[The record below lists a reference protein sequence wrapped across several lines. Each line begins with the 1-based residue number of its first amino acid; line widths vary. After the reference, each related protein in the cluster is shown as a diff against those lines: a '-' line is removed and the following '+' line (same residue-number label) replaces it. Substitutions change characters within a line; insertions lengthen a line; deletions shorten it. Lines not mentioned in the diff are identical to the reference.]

1 MMRSTLPIRILVAED
16 DADDRMMIKDAFE
29 ESRLS
34 NPVDFVEDGMQL
46 MNYLQREGE
55 YTSLADHPY
64 PGFILLDLNMPRKDG
79 RTALREIKASPIL
92 QRIPIVILTTSKAEE
107 DIVRTYNLGV
117 NSFICKPVT
126 FDSLVEIVKTVGR
139 YWIEIVAFAA
149 GVPARR
155 CLTQSGRGRKPV
167 VEESREPVLHGPIV
181 DEVCVQVG
189 SCMLGIG
196 HHEAMCPQHG
206 PAVHGEPR
214 HLRMELDAIGLA
226 AIAECLVLEGIPGC
240 QMNRAR
246 WQAQALAVPVIDMLG
261 PRP

>member
-29 ESRLS
+29 ESRLG
-34 NPVDFVEDGMQL
+34 NPVDFVEDGVQL
-46 MNYLQREGE
+46 MNYLQREGD
-55 YTSLADHPY
+55 YASLSDHPY

-139 YWIEIVAFAA
+139 YWIEIVAL
-149 GVPARR
+149 PPECHR
-155 CLTQSGRGRKPV
+155 
-167 VEESREPVLHGPIV
+167 
-181 DEVCVQVG
+181 
-189 SCMLGIG
+189 
-196 HHEAMCPQHG
+196 
-206 PAVHGEPR
+206 AV
-214 HLRMELDAIGLA
+214 A
-226 AIAECLVLEGIPGC
+226 
-240 QMNRAR
+240 
-246 WQAQALAVPVIDMLG
+246 
-261 PRP
+261 

>member
-29 ESRLS
+29 ESRLG
-34 NPVDFVEDGMQL
+34 NPVDFVEDGVQL

-55 YTSLADHPY
+55 YAALTDHPF

-79 RTALREIKASPIL
+79 RTALKEIKASPIL

-139 YWIEIVAFAA
+139 YWIEIVAL
-149 GVPARR
+149 PPECQR
-155 CLTQSGRGRKPV
+155 
-167 VEESREPVLHGPIV
+167 
-181 DEVCVQVG
+181 
-189 SCMLGIG
+189 
-196 HHEAMCPQHG
+196 
-206 PAVHGEPR
+206 AV
-214 HLRMELDAIGLA
+214 A
-226 AIAECLVLEGIPGC
+226 
-240 QMNRAR
+240 
-246 WQAQALAVPVIDMLG
+246 
-261 PRP
+261 

>member
-29 ESRLS
+29 ESRLG
-34 NPVDFVEDGMQL
+34 NPVDFVEDGVQL

-55 YTSLADHPY
+55 YANLSDHPY

-79 RTALREIKASPIL
+79 RTALREIKASPVL

-139 YWIEIVAFAA
+139 YWIEIVAL
-149 GVPARR
+149 PPECQR
-155 CLTQSGRGRKPV
+155 
-167 VEESREPVLHGPIV
+167 
-181 DEVCVQVG
+181 
-189 SCMLGIG
+189 
-196 HHEAMCPQHG
+196 AM
-206 PAVHGEPR
+206 A
-214 HLRMELDAIGLA
+214 
-226 AIAECLVLEGIPGC
+226 
-240 QMNRAR
+240 
-246 WQAQALAVPVIDMLG
+246 
-261 PRP
+261 

>member
-29 ESRLS
+29 ESRLG
-34 NPVDFVEDGMQL
+34 NPVDFVEDGVQL
-46 MNYLQREGE
+46 MNYLQREGD
-55 YTSLADHPY
+55 YAKLSDHPY

-139 YWIEIVAFAA
+139 YWIEIVAL
-149 GVPARR
+149 PPECHR
-155 CLTQSGRGRKPV
+155 
-167 VEESREPVLHGPIV
+167 
-181 DEVCVQVG
+181 
-189 SCMLGIG
+189 
-196 HHEAMCPQHG
+196 
-206 PAVHGEPR
+206 AV
-214 HLRMELDAIGLA
+214 A
-226 AIAECLVLEGIPGC
+226 
-240 QMNRAR
+240 
-246 WQAQALAVPVIDMLG
+246 
-261 PRP
+261 